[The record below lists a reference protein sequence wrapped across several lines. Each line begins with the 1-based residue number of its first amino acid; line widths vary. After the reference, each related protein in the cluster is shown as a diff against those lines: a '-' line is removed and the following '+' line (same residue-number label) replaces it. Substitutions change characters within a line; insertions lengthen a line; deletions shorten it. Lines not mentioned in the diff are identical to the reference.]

1 MNRIVLITG
10 GARSGKSHHAIELSS
25 WATEKAFIATA
36 EPTDEEMHNRIEQH
50 RAERGNDFRTLEEPL
65 DLAAAISSLR
75 PDTQIAVVDC
85 LTVWLGNLMH
95 HRSIEDYLCPEVTS
109 FLSAIKESP
118 CELVIVS
125 NELGMGLVP
134 EGEMGRRF
142 RDLAGRV
149 NQEVARIANKVV
161 FMVSGIPVVI
171 KEG

>member
-1 MNRIVLITG
+1 MNSVVLITG
-10 GARSGKSHHAIELSS
+10 GARSGKSHHSLELSS

-36 EPTDEEMHNRIEQH
+36 EPSDDEMRLRIKQH
-50 RAERGNDFRTLEEPL
+50 RAERGNGFRTLEEPL
-65 DLAAAISSLR
+65 DLAGAIRSLR
-75 PDTQIAVVDC
+75 PDTQVAVVDC

-95 HRSIEDYLCPEVTS
+95 YRGIENDLLSEVDS
-109 FLSAIKESP
+109 FLAAIKDPP

-149 NQEVARIANKVV
+149 NQEVAGIANKVV
-161 FMVSGIPVVI
+161 FMVSGIPLVV
-171 KEG
+171 KGG